1 MRPVQYFTKEYL
13 EQCRAMKPAQIVRF
27 LDGFR
32 KLGGR
37 APRSKSRLISM
48 KIPEALLESFRARCL
63 REGKPYHAQIKVL
76 MQDWL
81 IVK

>member
-13 EQCRAMKPAQIVRF
+13 EHCRAMKPAQIVRF

-32 KLGGR
+32 KLRPG

-48 KIPEALLESFRARCL
+48 KIPEGLLKSFRTRCL
-63 REGKPYHAQIKVL
+63 REGKPYQTQIKSL

-81 IVK
+81 IAK